1 MARSWEERVRGASQK
16 VSSSDEDE
24 ALEHDSA
31 EVQEPAPRFDEHLAE
46 RHAAVAPLVSEQ
58 PSGTMPAG
66 LAGLSRRA
74 ADRRHNKNAQKHSS
88 QNQGTDASDGQPS
101 SGGVPD
107 ALVPGA
113 LAADAPT
120 PGSVN
125 GDEPT
130 ASNSSD
136 TQIAPSSPRDDTPV
150 SEAMSP
156 RALAARSRRAR
167 KAEAE
172 AEAEAEAAS
181 AAAAAFEAS
190 SMLRTEPAMSPTA
203 ELVIEGLSLA
213 VSATELPV
221 AVVERESG
229 RVRWSSDT
237 WTERFGE
244 KDLWSRHMAST
255 TEFGESPLPSPGE
268 SWQRT
273 RTLQFADGAEDLV
286 DLLLLG
292 SVTSQGIE
300 FVTVVARDRARSGP
314 LVSDRAEVTG
324 VIDGALKET
333 ADGSVAVLYVDLDRF
348 KVVHDLVGNIEAL
361 RLLDLVNRRIASTV
375 RGSDLV
381 FRLPSDEFVIVAS
394 ELLEADAAEELAERV
409 RVGVATLAD
418 VGHDMALTASVGVAF
433 GEAGQ
438 TGEALLSAA
447 ETAVYLAKGRG
458 RNRVAVH
465 DEELRS
471 RTQRLLVVERQLRRA
486 IDRRDVR
493 FAYQPVVRISTG
505 EVVGAEAL
513 LRLGGDVG
521 LSAVEVVAAAEHSGL
536 MGALGTLVLQGVEEQ
551 LGALLAD
558 PSGDH
563 SVMVNLSANQLADE
577 GLLTTLGAMAANP
590 NLADGRLAVEV
601 PEMVVREHRPAFDR
615 LVELTR
621 PAFQIGID
629 GFGASFRSVEILRS
643 LPVDY
648 VKLHRSI
655 TTSIGA
661 DTDHR
666 LQVADLI
673 SDATAQGISVVALG
687 VERIDQAAAL
697 QAMGCELAQGFLYAG
712 AVTADDLLELVAN
725 GFDTDYSVDSSI

>member
-16 VSSSDEDE
+16 VSNSDEQVDDTIDQSE
-24 ALEHDSA
+24 PEPSPRFNDHMSA
-31 EVQEPAPRFDEHLAE
+31 ERQ
-46 RHAAVAPLVSEQ
+46 AAVAPLVSPH
-58 PSGTMPAG
+58 PSGTMPSG
-66 LAGLSRRA
+66 LA
-74 ADRRHNKNAQKHSS
+74 DKVVE
-88 QNQGTDASDGQPS
+88 P
-101 SGGVPD
+101 
-107 ALVPGA
+107 
-113 LAADAPT
+113 AP
-120 PGSVN
+120 
-125 GDEPT
+125 PT
-130 ASNSSD
+130 
-136 TQIAPSSPRDDTPV
+136 SPR
-150 SEAMSP
+150 SEGPSELMSP

-167 KAEAE
+167 KAEAAA
-172 AEAEAEAAS
+172 AEAERKAAEREAADNAAGELTPPPALMGS
-181 AAAAAFEAS
+181 A
-190 SMLRTEPAMSPTA
+190 PAMSSTV

-213 VSATELPV
+213 VSATELSV
-221 AVVERESG
+221 AVVERETG
-229 RVRWSSDT
+229 RVRWSSEM
-237 WTERFGE
+237 WTDRFGE
-244 KDLWSRHMAST
+244 KDLWARHMAST

-273 RTLQFADGAEDLV
+273 RTLEFADGAEDLV

-292 SVTSQGIE
+292 SVTSEGVE
-300 FVTVVARDRARSGP
+300 FVTVVALDRSRKGP
-314 LVSDRAEVTG
+314 IVSDRAEVIG
-324 VIDGALKET
+324 VINT
-333 ADGSVAVLYVDLDRF
+333 AIDNSMDGSVAVLYIDLDRF

-361 RLLDLVNRRIASTV
+361 RLLDLVNQRLASTV

-381 FRLPSDEFVIVAS
+381 FRLPSDEFVVIAS
-394 ELLEADAAEELAERV
+394 ELVEPDAAEELAERV

-433 GEAGQ
+433 AEHGQ
-438 TGEALLSAA
+438 TGEGLLSAA

-458 RNRVAVH
+458 RNRVAIH

-493 FAYQPVVRISTG
+493 FAYQPVVRIGSG

-536 MGALGTLVLQGVEEQ
+536 MGALGSLVLEGVQEQ
-551 LGALLAD
+551 LADVLAD
-558 PSGDH
+558 PVGEQT
-563 SVMVNLSANQLADE
+563 VMVNLSANQLADE
-577 GLLTTLGAMAANP
+577 DLLSTLDRMANDIRIS
-590 NLADGRLAVEV
+590 NGRLAVEV
-601 PEMVVREHRPAFDR
+601 PELVVREHRGAFDR
-615 LVELTR
+615 LAEVTR
-621 PAFQIGID
+621 PGFQIGID

-666 LQVADLI
+666 LQVSDLI
-673 SDATAQGISVVALG
+673 SDAIAQGIKVVALG

-712 AVTADDLLELVAN
+712 AVDAQDLLGLIAD
-725 GFDTDYSVDSSI
+725 GFDTEIAVDSSI

>member
-16 VSSSDEDE
+16 VSSSEED
-24 ALEHDSA
+24 DSPQA
-31 EVQEPAPRFDEHLAE
+31 DSVEGQEPAPRFDEHLAE
-46 RHAAVAPLVSEQ
+46 RQAAVAPLVSEQ

-74 ADRRHNKNAQKHSS
+74 SNRRQNKGAERDEAQPNGSSSDADAASEQSRAEDELTDPSHSS
-88 QNQGTDASDGQPS
+88 
-101 SGGVPD
+101 SG
-107 ALVPGA
+107 
-113 LAADAPT
+113 
-120 PGSVN
+120 
-125 GDEPT
+125 E
-130 ASNSSD
+130 
-136 TQIAPSSPRDDTPV
+136 IAPSSPREDTPA

-172 AEAEAEAAS
+172 AEAAEAEAAAIE
-181 AAAAAFEAS
+181 AA
-190 SMLRTEPAMSPTA
+190 SMRRTEPAMTPTA

-292 SVTSQGIE
+292 SSTSQGIE

-314 LVSDRAEVTG
+314 LVSDRAEVIG
-324 VIDGALKET
+324 VIDGALSET

-438 TGEALLSAA
+438 SGEALLSAA

-551 LGALLAD
+551 LGSLLAD
-558 PSGDH
+558 ASSDH

-577 GLLTTLGAMAANP
+577 GLLDTLAAMAADP
-590 NLADGRLAVEV
+590 NLAEGRLAVEV

-666 LQVADLI
+666 LQVAELI

-712 AVTADDLLELVAN
+712 AVTAGDLLELVAN